1 MRPSAQSGWIGQP
14 RWILAVGRS
23 LLDRIAGGN
32 PFVRLLATAQ
42 SVMARGCK
50 PLRQDCEGLLARL
63 TDSAP
68 HPVALALVIV
78 ALTESPSMTDDR
90 ILPTNWTSP
99 RQAVQRNHPGSRLSF
114 VSGSAINRI
123 TAGVKARRDR
133 SLPKS
138 RSAAGPSPS
147 GNVSSER
154 KKNTA
159 SHRWRRAPHLETLA
173 GIKAL
178 QGPNGC
184 SSNTT

>member
-1 MRPSAQSGWIGQP
+1 MRPSAQSGWIGRA
-14 RWILAVGRS
+14 RWILAVRRC
-23 LLDRIAGGN
+23 LLDRITGGN
-32 PFVRLLATAQ
+32 PFVGLLATVQ
-42 SVMARGCK
+42 GVMPGGCK
-50 PLRQDCEGLLARL
+50 PMRQDREGLPARL
-63 TDSAP
+63 TDSAS
-68 HPVALALVIV
+68 HPAALALVIV
-78 ALTESPSMTDDR
+78 ALTESPPMTDDR

-147 GNVSSER
+147 GNVSFER

-159 SHRWRRAPHLETLA
+159 
-173 GIKAL
+173 
-178 QGPNGC
+178 
-184 SSNTT
+184 